1 MNLISHELKH
11 CEQFG
16 NILRT
21 GNIGVSE
28 YARAITENSLKRA
41 LDKSSFDI
49 MLKSRYEQA
58 LKQGKGEEF
67 MKKTRDM
74 VSKIK
79 DSFNQQLAH
88 LYQED
93 IIDTNAEMKVFD
105 SMIKSDGYGDS
116 DFKL

>member
-67 MKKTRDM
+67 IKKQLIIGLK
-74 VSKIK
+74 SSFLKLKIIFQK
-79 DSFNQQLAH
+79 
-88 LYQED
+88 Y
-93 IIDTNAEMKVFD
+93 
-105 SMIKSDGYGDS
+105 
-116 DFKL
+116 